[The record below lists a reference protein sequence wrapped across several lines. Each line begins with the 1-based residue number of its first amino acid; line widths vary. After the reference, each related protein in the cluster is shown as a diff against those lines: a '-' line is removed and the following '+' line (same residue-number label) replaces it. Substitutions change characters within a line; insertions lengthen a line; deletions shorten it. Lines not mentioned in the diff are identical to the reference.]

1 MTNVMMKMSMERFA
15 TKLLPMVERNVTGSM
30 PATRAVATAAT
41 MMMRIESSL
50 SAKPTTTITM
60 PRSFRRLMG
69 SISPLPF
76 PAGFIDRK

>member
-1 MTNVMMKMSMERFA
+1 MTNVMMKMSMERLE
-15 TKLLPMVERNVTGSM
+15 TKLLPIVERNVTGSM

-69 SISPLPF
+69 SISSLPF
-76 PAGFIDRK
+76 